1 MQDFCPSTLG
11 LVGALG
17 VYWRVLGSRA
27 QDRRARLRVRLGV
40 VKGLIGFCS
49 LRGLRGLGFW
59 DLAGF
64 GKGFSSE

>member
-1 MQDFCPSTLG
+1 MQDFVHLG

-49 LRGLRGLGFW
+49 LQGF
-59 DLAGF
+59 
-64 GKGFSSE
+64 EV